1 MLNDPDMR
9 HGFQIISTCK
19 SFRLEA
25 RYVRMHELVSFQFAC
40 IGVIT
45 MHMILALSCIIVP
58 TLKKIFILFN
68 LKNGVINRENIRQFG
83 SLIQKQLASGGAY
96 YLIVS
101 LTP

>member
-1 MLNDPDMR
+1 
-9 HGFQIISTCK
+9 
-19 SFRLEA
+19 
-25 RYVRMHELVSFQFAC
+25 MHWCDYNAHNIGLVMYNS
-40 IGVIT
+40 GN
-45 MHMILALSCIIVP
+45 
-58 TLKKIFILFN
+58 FILFN